1 METTCKQKKEDCGS
15 CREILPRGG
24 GGTPFYNV
32 SLVASV
38 EAQLCNRCILD
49 MVDERY
55 TNKQQNGRCVS

>member
-1 METTCKQKKEDCGS
+1 MEVAERFYPVG
-15 CREILPRGG
+15 GG

-55 TNKQQNGRCVS
+55 TNKQQNGRCVT